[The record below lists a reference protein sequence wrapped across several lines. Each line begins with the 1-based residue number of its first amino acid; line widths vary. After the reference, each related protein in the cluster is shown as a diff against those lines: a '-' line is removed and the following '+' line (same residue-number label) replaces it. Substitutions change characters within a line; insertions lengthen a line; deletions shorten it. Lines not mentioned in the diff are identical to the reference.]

1 MGLLRGS
8 NASFGN
14 LETTIVDLR
23 EPGVHPWSVPEDDTV
38 RAEPACATDLKAMG
52 FSLLGR
58 ANNHGMDWGVGGLL
72 ATTRH
77 LDEAGLVHAGAGV
90 SASAAR
96 APAYLETPQGRVAL
110 VSLTTSPSHEAAPAT
125 DPSGTVPARPGV
137 ATIRVKATVTLPP
150 EGMEL
155 LEALRD
161 LYPESD
167 SNWTSPREPL
177 TESDV
182 FMTRFVAGPGVGVS
196 YQADE
201 KDVRAAMRAVRLGA
215 QHADLC
221 MVAIHANQVS
231 REVIAAAFPDHES
244 VTDADLQSVLSD
256 DFEVEAFFESALA
269 VTRFEAGAV
278 SEVRLHPVELGYGL
292 GLTRK
297 GIPRRA
303 PAEAAGEI
311 LKRVAAMSA
320 PFGTAIELEGEHG
333 VIRP

>member
-1 MGLLRGS
+1 
-8 NASFGN
+8 
-14 LETTIVDLR
+14 
-23 EPGVHPWSVPEDDTV
+23 
-38 RAEPACATDLKAMG
+38 
-52 FSLLGR
+52 
-58 ANNHGMDWGVGGLL
+58 
-72 ATTRH
+72 
-77 LDEAGLVHAGAGV
+77 
-90 SASAAR
+90 
-96 APAYLETPQGRVAL
+96 
-110 VSLTTSPSHEAAPAT
+110 
-125 DPSGTVPARPGV
+125 V
-137 ATIRVKATVTLPP
+137 ATIRAKATVTLPP

-155 LEALRD
+155 LEALRN

-182 FMTRFVAGPGVGVS
+182 FRTRFVAGPGVGVS

-221 MVAIHANQVS
+221 MVAMHAHQGDNRPETPAAFLSELAHEAIEHGAAIVAISGPHRLAPAEMYQGRPIFYGLGDFIWSDIQEPLGQHVYELS

-256 DFEVEAFFESALA
+256 DFEVEAFFESVLA